1 MCSVL
6 SRKVEKYSIASG
18 ESGWKV
24 PNVWIGRNVV
34 RDFQQSDF
42 QHFLTSKCSAETNFM
57 GKSKNCVKKAF
68 LFIYLYK
75 PVRPAD
81 QCTHVLLRWF
91 LESVNVP
98 RWAPNFQRQL
108 KKKNFFE
115 QWIFVLFSRSFFWH
129 ISCHVWTILS
139 VLKFWDTRQQLKH
152 YLKHYF

>member
-1 MCSVL
+1 MWSVL
-6 SRKVEKYSIASG
+6 SRKVKYSIASG

-75 PVRPAD
+75 PVRPTD

-108 KKKNFFE
+108 KKKDFFRIMNFRAFFPDLSFDIYHATFE
-115 QWIFVLFSRSFFWH
+115 QFNLFWSSEIRGNS
-129 ISCHVWTILS
+129 
-139 VLKFWDTRQQLKH
+139 
-152 YLKHYF
+152 